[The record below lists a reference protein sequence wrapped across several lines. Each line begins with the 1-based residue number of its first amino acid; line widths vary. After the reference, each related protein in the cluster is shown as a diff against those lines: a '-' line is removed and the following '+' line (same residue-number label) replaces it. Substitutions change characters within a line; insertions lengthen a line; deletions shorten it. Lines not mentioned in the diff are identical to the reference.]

1 MSLYSLKYVRLRPQ
15 NYFRIQS
22 PVTCKRLWLCVE
34 AHLILGVIRHFLK
47 RNNVRI
53 KHLEQSKT
61 WIKTRLWPSIIVFDI
76 SIIHLFRQLQH
87 NNKNHYDLK

>member
-1 MSLYSLKYVRLRPQ
+1 MSLYSLEYTYEHKIIFVYNRLSYAAPQ
-15 NYFRIQS
+15 RGS
-22 PVTCKRLWLCVE
+22 PSY
-34 AHLILGVIRHFLK
+34 ILGVIRHFLK
-47 RNNVRI
+47 RNDVQI

-87 NNKNHYDLK
+87 